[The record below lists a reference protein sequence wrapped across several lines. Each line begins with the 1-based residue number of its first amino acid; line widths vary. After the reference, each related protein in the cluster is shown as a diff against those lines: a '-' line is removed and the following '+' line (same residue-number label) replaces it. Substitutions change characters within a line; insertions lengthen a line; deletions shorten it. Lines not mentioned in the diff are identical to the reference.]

1 MKVDMMNMPK
11 NMSEA
16 YRVVMQLRDAN
27 KKKDKRIAE
36 LEKERDEHEMAYET
50 IVQALNK
57 CYDIVSKDKN
67 NSELSKQL
75 CLMIGYTVPSE
86 LLEIRDLEQQTIG
99 FDAAID
105 AALDLDLIEND
116 VHVCNLIKEQ
126 AKAKGGAD

>member
-1 MKVDMMNMPK
+1 VKHFNH
-11 NMSEA
+11 A
-16 YRVVMQLRDAN
+16 RN
-27 KKKDKRIAE
+27 KEIIDSLLAKIVE

-86 LLEIRDLEQQTIG
+86 LLEIRDLEQQAAG
-99 FDAAID
+99 LENWDYYHFDISVTAYASQ
-105 AALDLDLIEND
+105 LR
-116 VHVCNLIKEQ
+116 EQ
-126 AKAKGGAD
+126 AKGGAE